1 MTNTQ
6 FQSVLHLSLVLM
18 LFFGNNA
25 TAEVITCG
33 PKTITVEGGK
43 LVRIKHEDG
52 TVHSGGSV
60 SQNWVYD
67 GKSIKHNLLDNKIP
81 CGTKPMTREET
92 IASLSKR
99 FSENPSLYGLNAKEG
114 HAMTAYAAGLMN
126 SSSTCH
132 LLVDGAKSTQRAG
145 MYWID
150 CNDKSGT
157 SRRHWISEGDLL
169 QGQVREAVK
178 PISES
183 AAIELCNKELRARTT
198 NPSTYDPAILTGT
211 SSRTIV
217 ANGRNVV
224 EIRFSAKNSFGVEGD
239 YLGKCILEGGRML
252 EVTVTEE

>member
-6 FQSVLHLSLVLM
+6 FQSVLHLSLVLL

-60 SQNWVYD
+60 SRNWVYD

-92 IASLSKR
+92 VASLSKR

-114 HAMTAYAAGLMN
+114 QAMTAYAARLMN

-183 AAIELCNKELRARTT
+183 SAIELCNKELRARTT

>member
-1 MTNTQ
+1 MTSTQ
-6 FQSVLHLSLVLM
+6 LNYGFPLLLVLL
-18 LFFGNNA
+18 LFLGSNV
-25 TAEVITCG
+25 TAEEITCG

-60 SQNWVYD
+60 SRNWVYD
-67 GKSIKHNLLDNKIP
+67 GKSIMHNLLKKKIP
-81 CGTKPMTREET
+81 CGTKPMTRGET
-92 IASLSKR
+92 VASLSKR
-99 FSENPSLYGLNAKEG
+99 FSENPSSYGLSAKEG
-114 HAMTAYAAGLMN
+114 QAMTAYAARLMN
-126 SSSTCH
+126 SSGTCH

-157 SRRHWISEGDLL
+157 SRRHWISERDLL
-169 QGQVREAVK
+169 QGTIREAVK
-178 PISES
+178 PISER
-183 AAIELCNKELRARTT
+183 AATEICSKELKARTT

-211 SSRTIV
+211 SSRTIA

-239 YLGKCILEGGRML
+239 FLGKCILEGGRML